1 MSLLEMGIAAARS
14 GNRAEA
20 RMLLE
25 GVTLQEP
32 DNAQAF
38 LWLGFVLDEPKL
50 AIRCLERVMEL
61 DPGNA
66 QAKRGLAWLRSQQ
79 AGTGQAL
86 PQYLPDAELSIL
98 LQALNHSDQRTVL
111 GAIRRL
117 TEACDSRTV
126 EPLLKVLVATTD
138 NTIRSRAREALVAIG
153 TASVEPVLGHL
164 MKERDI
170 KVATQLAAV
179 LARLRSMAALEAC
192 RDVVKG
198 AEQPVARYAMALNL
212 AASVHGDAAMSVMR
226 DYLTNAGQDERAR
239 VAVVMALGQA
249 VKGGMLDANQGVKTL
264 MEARSDSSFPPSV
277 RRAALIA
284 LGISSQ
290 SSIVKYIFEATGD
303 QDKGMRIA
311 AVDALARFTPPQV
324 DLLDK
329 LARSPDQDVRARANQ
344 ILDKLQA
351 S

>member
-50 AIRCLERVMEL
+50 AIRCLERVIEL
-61 DPGNA
+61 EPQNE
-66 QAKRGLAWLRSQQ
+66 QAKRGLAWLRSKQ

-98 LQALNHSDQRTVL
+98 LQALNHSDERTVL

-117 TEACDSRTV
+117 AEACDSRTV
-126 EPLLKVLVATTD
+126 EPLLKVLVGTT
-138 NTIRSRAREALVAIG
+138 NKTIQSQAREALVAIG
-153 TASVEPVLGHL
+153 TASVEPVMVHL
-164 MKERDI
+164 MTERDL

-179 LARLRSMAALEAC
+179 LARVRSMAALEAC
-192 RDVVKG
+192 RDVVKK
-198 AEQPVARYAMALNL
+198 AEHPVSRYAMALNL
-212 AASVHGDAAMSVMR
+212 AASVHGDAAMSVLR
-226 DYLTNAGQDERAR
+226 DYLTNASQDERAR
-239 VAVVMALGQA
+239 TAIVTALGQA
-249 VKGGMLDANQGVKTL
+249 IKGGILDANLGVKTL

-277 RRAALIA
+277 RRAALVA

-290 SSIVKYIFEATGD
+290 ASVVKYIFEATGD
-303 QDKGMRIA
+303 QDKATRIA

-344 ILDKLQA
+344 ILDRLQA
-351 S
+351 G

>member
-38 LWLGFVLDEPKL
+38 LWLGFVLDEPRL
-50 AIRCLERVMEL
+50 AIRCLERVIEL
-61 DPGNA
+61 EPDNT

-79 AGTGQAL
+79 AGKGQAL
-86 PQYLPDAELSIL
+86 PQYLPDAELSVL
-98 LQALNHSDQRTVL
+98 LQALKHSDEQTVL

-126 EPLLKVLVATTD
+126 EPLLQVLVTAT
-138 NTIRSRAREALVAIG
+138 NKTIQYRAREALVAIG
-153 TASVEPVLGHL
+153 TASVEPVLSHL
-164 MKERDI
+164 MKVRDI
-170 KVATQLAAV
+170 KIATQLAAV
-179 LARLRSMAALEAC
+179 LARIRSMAALEGC

-198 AEQPVARYAMALNL
+198 AEHPVARYAMALNL
-212 AASVHGDAAMSVMR
+212 SASVHGEAAMSVVR

-239 VAVVMALGQA
+239 AAVVMALGQA
-249 VKGGMLDANQGVKTL
+249 IKSGALDANQGIKTL

-277 RRAALIA
+277 QRAALVA

-290 SSIVKYIFEATGD
+290 SSVVKYIFEATGD
-303 QDKGMRIA
+303 RDRAMRIA

-329 LARSPDQDVRARANQ
+329 LAKSPDQDIRARANQ
-344 ILDKLQA
+344 ILDKLQGG
-351 S
+351 